1 MGELMAKHRAPIT
14 AEQLRRDQVVKE
26 RFNDTA
32 DRIDSGELSSPHYIW
47 TNEACK
53 HSATPGIRQ
62 WWSRHNGRWTYEG
75 DNLED
80 RLNLQAQRQ
89 QIYTWPY
96 GAWSN
101 YDQERHW

>member
-1 MGELMAKHRAPIT
+1 MAKHRAPIT
-14 AEQLRRDQVVKE
+14 AEQLKRDQVVKA
-26 RFNDTA
+26 RFKDTA
-32 DRIDSGELSSPHYIW
+32 DRMDCGELDNPHTIW
-47 TNEACK
+47 TNERAK
-53 HSATPGIRQ
+53 PGIRQ
-62 WWSRHNGRWTYEG
+62 LWSRDNGRWIYEG